1 MSVQVETLEK
11 SMAKL
16 TIETSAE
23 EFEKAIQ
30 QVYLRQRGQI
40 QIPGFRKGKVPRQMV
55 EKMYGAGVFYE
66 DAANSIMPAAY
77 ESAAAES
84 GLEIVSRPEID
95 IVQIEKGKPF
105 IFTATVAVKPEVKLG
120 EYKGLAV
127 EAAPVSVSE
136 EEITA
141 EVDRAREQN
150 SRIVTVEDRPVQ
162 NGDIAVIDYE
172 GFCEGVAFEG
182 GKGEDHELTIGSH
195 SFIDTFEEQL
205 IGANAGDHVTVN
217 VTFPEQYHAENLAGK
232 PAIFEV
238 DVKEIKVKEL
248 PEADDEFASEV
259 SDFETMAE
267 YRESLAEQVRSRKA
281 DTVKQ
286 AVENDLVEM
295 AIDNA
300 EFELPAP
307 MIDTQ
312 AAQMVDDFAQR
323 IQYQGMTMEQYLQYT
338 GMDANGLKDQMK
350 PQAERRISSRL
361 VLEAIAKAENIEVDE
376 AAVDAEIAKM
386 AEQYGMEADKIR
398 EYMGED
404 GLKGM
409 KEDLA
414 VQKAVDF
421 LYENAVITEKA
432 PEEEKTEETSGEE

>member
-361 VLEAIAKAENIEVDE
+361 VLEAIAKAENIEADE

>member
-338 GMDANGLKDQMK
+338 GMDEGGLKDQMK

-361 VLEAIAKAENIEVDE
+361 VLEAIAKAENIEADE